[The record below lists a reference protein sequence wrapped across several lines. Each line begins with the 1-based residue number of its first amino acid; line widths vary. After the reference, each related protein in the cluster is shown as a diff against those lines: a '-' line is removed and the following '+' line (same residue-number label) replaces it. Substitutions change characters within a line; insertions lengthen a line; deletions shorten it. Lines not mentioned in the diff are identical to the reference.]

1 MKQERLSE
9 IIELYRHRAK
19 TARDASLFDKSRE
32 MDDFADFVENNAGAF
47 LDDAYSRESELWE
60 EYENNPG

>member
-1 MKQERLSE
+1 
-9 IIELYRHRAK
+9 
-19 TARDASLFDKSRE
+19 

-60 EYENNPG
+60 EYENNY